1 MSTSDR
7 AGIDASRALLWAAI
21 PLLLIQCSGL
31 DRSLLLSWPT
41 VALVLLAALK
51 LWFEDRKAADR
62 RLVALLELLSVGLL
76 AAQMPGLLAS
86 LLQLISTMVALA
98 GLLALEWSAA
108 GSLRQVLLR
117 SLQLTA
123 AALPLALVLFVF
135 LPRLGPL
142 WLIDQGAGGRASTG
156 LSPDLDPL
164 GISELVR
171 SDAPAARVSF
181 AAGQAPP
188 LNPYWRVLIHEQFDG
203 RRWRRIPPQRQQPSN
218 RDVPTA
224 SADVNFQWWTIEPSR
239 TQAVPWDG
247 QSLPASA
254 ELKSLPLG
262 ELLLLQPPVQPRS
275 YRLRAGKSAQP
286 WQQRAPGR
294 ENLALPPSRDPRLQA
309 LAERWRALPTD
320 RERLAAAE
328 AWFRGQP
335 FRYSLQPGALP
346 AAGLDGFL
354 FDRQVGFCGH
364 YASAFAALM
373 RSAGV
378 PARVVSGYQGG
389 QWVQPLSGPAYLDI
403 RQSDAHAWTEVWL
416 QGRGWQQ
423 VDPTSWA
430 STIDATAAGTLV
442 EAERGAGL
450 NSWRWLQRQWWGLDF
465 AWTQFWLGFD
475 ESSQRSLLER
485 LFGPQQRWIG
495 LMVVFA
501 SGLSVALGVVVFRWL
516 QRGRSSDPL
525 QLSLRLLHRLGIDP
539 EPGESF
545 PRLCQRAARMHP
557 ASADLLQQMA
567 RQQQRLAHAP
577 LSRQERR
584 SSRLSWRR
592 LRRQLARKA

>member
-1 MSTSDR
+1 MSASDR

-86 LLQLISTMVALA
+86 LLQLISSLVALA
-98 GLLALEWSAA
+98 GLIALEWSAA
-108 GSLRQVLLR
+108 GSLRQVMLR

-164 GISELVR
+164 SISELVR

-188 LNPYWRVLIHEQFDG
+188 LDPYWRVLVHEQFDG
-203 RRWRRIPPQRQQPSN
+203 RRWRRSPPQRQRPENSV
-218 RDVPTA
+218 VPTV
-224 SADVNFQWWTIEPSR
+224 SGEADLQWWTIEPSR

-247 QSLPASA
+247 QSRPASA
-254 ELKSLPLG
+254 ELKNVPLG

-275 YRLRAGKSAQP
+275 YRLQAGEGTQP
-286 WQQRAPGR
+286 WQQRPPGSD
-294 ENLALPPSRDPRLQA
+294 NLEVPPGRDPRLQA

-346 AAGLDGFL
+346 TAGLDGFL

-403 RQSDAHAWTEVWL
+403 RQSDAHAWTELWL
-416 QGRGWQQ
+416 EGRGWQR
-423 VDPTSWA
+423 VDPTTWA
-430 STIDATAAGTLV
+430 SAIDASAAGTVV

-485 LFGPQQRWIG
+485 LFGAQQRWIG
-495 LMVVFA
+495 LMVVLA
-501 SGLSVALGVVVFRWL
+501 GGLSVALGVVVFRWL
-516 QRGRSSDPL
+516 HRGRTVDPL

-545 PRLCQRAARMHP
+545 SLLCQRAARVHP
-557 ASADLLQQMA
+557 ASADLLLEMA

-577 LSRQERR
+577 LSRQDRR
-584 SSRLSWRR
+584 ASRVSWRR
-592 LRRQLARKA
+592 LRRQLANKA